1 MGSVGGRWSKIRAK
15 KIVRTKNPSL
25 LLQTGP
31 LGGGAI
37 SAGAVFGHFSL
48 RNHENGKNLAL
59 SLYEYTY
66 SRTL

>member
-1 MGSVGGRWSKIRAK
+1 MGSIGGRWSKIRAK
-15 KIVRTKNPSL
+15 KVVRTKNPSL

-59 SLYEYTY
+59 SLYNTPQ
-66 SRTL
+66 RGKN